1 MRQTKKS
8 AKKDAM
14 TDQLAS
20 LLRKQTPQASSPVS
34 VPVVAPPVV
43 PALALVEEP
52 VAVAQ
57 PVVVEKVVVEPKPAP
72 QKASE
77 PAPAGEGSNEA
88 RHPAA
93 KSRREEPLIEGV
105 GGGPSMPVTI
115 GINGETRRRLSVIIE
130 DAKESSGIFSIN
142 ISSAL
147 RLCSIIAARAGVTL
161 ADVDQMLAED
171 NRRR

>member
-1 MRQTKKS
+1 MSQTKKS

-14 TDQLAS
+14 TDQIAT
-20 LLRKQTPQASSPVS
+20 LLRKQTPQVS
-34 VPVVAPPVV
+34 APVPVAAPPVV
-43 PALALVEEP
+43 PVPVPVVEPIAEVP
-52 VAVAQ
+52 
-57 PVVVEKVVVEPKPAP
+57 PVVVEKVVVEPKPEP
-72 QKASE
+72 QKATE
-77 PAPAGEGSNEA
+77 PAPVGEGSIEA
-88 RHPAA
+88 KRPAA
-93 KSRREEPLIEGV
+93 KPRREEPLIEGV

-130 DAKESSGIFSIN
+130 DAKETSGIFSIN
-142 ISSAL
+142 ISSAV

>member
-1 MRQTKKS
+1 
-8 AKKDAM
+8 M
-14 TDQLAS
+14 TSQIAS
-20 LLRKQTPQASSPVS
+20 LLRKQAPQASAPVIAP
-34 VPVVAPPVV
+34 VPAPVVAPVAEPIVVV
-43 PALALVEEP
+43 P
-52 VAVAQ
+52 
-57 PVVVEKVVVEPKPAP
+57 PVVVVENTAIEANPAS
-72 QKASE
+72 QNASV
-77 PAPAGEGSNEA
+77 PTYPAGEGISETKRPLA
-88 RHPAA
+88 G
-93 KSRREEPLIEGV
+93 KSRREESPLEGA